1 MKNLDIGKN
10 MNIGK
15 KLAIG
20 FGAVMVMMLVLTT
33 IALVNM
39 RHMDREFN
47 KVIDVN
53 ASRIEKA
60 NTAINAVN
68 QIFYAMAVILMTQ
81 DEGVIGENT
90 KLIAEKRKEEN
101 DAFEALA
108 KLGQTEKSKEF
119 VARCKSIMTAGKG
132 ANNKAMELAKAGKRE
147 EAMTAYVKEAR
158 PFALEI
164 IAAMEDLVRYE
175 QKEMDAAHQAAS
187 KQNGT
192 YQVLLV
198 VLGIIGLGMVVV
210 ATTYLTRGI
219 TIPLKEGLGMADRLA
234 SGDLSVKVTSEGRD
248 EVGQLLTS
256 MNNMA
261 EKWRGVVGQ
270 VASTAASLSS
280 AATELSASADQMSKG
295 SSVQA
300 ERATVVA
307 ASSEEMSHTVLDV
320 ARNAGSIS
328 QSAGETAATAREGGS
343 VVNRAV
349 DEVKEIALTVNDSA
363 QFVKSLGDRSKQI
376 GEIVGVINDIADQ
389 TNLLAL
395 NAAIEAA
402 RAGDQGRGFAVVADE
417 VRKLAERTATSTSEI
432 GTMIKGIQ
440 DEVGKAVEV
449 MTRAT
454 TKVDQGV
461 KYSEEA
467 GVSLGVIVRSVDD
480 LQLMV
485 QQIASATEEMSATSD
500 QISKD
505 VEQIAVISRET
516 STSSGQTAAASD
528 DLASL
533 SVTLENIVKGF
544 RL

>member
-1 MKNLDIGKN
+1 MKNV
-10 MNIGK
+10 NIGK
-15 KLAIG
+15 KLTIG
-20 FGAVMVMMLVLTT
+20 FGVVTTIMVILTT
-33 IALVNM
+33 IAFVNM
-39 RHMDREFN
+39 KRTDSRFSQ
-47 KVIDVN
+47 VIDLN

-60 NTAINAVN
+60 NTAIRAVD
-68 QIFYAMAVILMTQ
+68 QIFYAMAVVLMTEDQ
-81 DEGVIGENT
+81 GLIRENT

-101 DAFEALA
+101 DAFEALE
-108 KLGQTEKSKEF
+108 KLGQTEKSKGF
-119 VARCKSIMTAGKG
+119 VAQCKSIMASGKG

-147 EAMTAYVKEAR
+147 EAMMVYVKDAR
-158 PFALEI
+158 PFALQI

-175 QKEMDAAHQAAS
+175 QKEMKAAHQAAS
-187 KQNGT
+187 RESGT

-210 ATTYLTRGI
+210 ATTYLTRSI
-219 TIPLKEGLGMADRLA
+219 TIPLKEGLRVADRLA
-234 SGDLSVKVTSEGRD
+234 KGDLNVVVTSEGRD

-256 MNNMA
+256 MKNMV

-280 AATELSASADQMSKG
+280 AATELSASADQMSRG

-300 ERATVVA
+300 ERATMVA
-307 ASSEEMSHTVLDV
+307 SSSEEMSHTVLDV

-328 QSAGETAATAREGGS
+328 QSAGKTAATARDGGS

-349 DEVKEIALTVNDSA
+349 DEVKEIAITVNDSA
-363 QFVKSLGDRSKQI
+363 RFVRSLGDRSKQI

-417 VRKLAERTATSTSEI
+417 VRKLAERTASSTSEI

-449 MTRAT
+449 MARAT
-454 TKVDQGV
+454 AKVDQGV

-467 GVSLGVIVRSVDD
+467 GDSLGVIVKSVDD

-505 VEQIAVISRET
+505 VEQIATISRET
-516 STSSGQTAAASD
+516 SMSSEQTAVASG
-528 DLASL
+528 DLANL
-533 SVTLENIVKGF
+533 SVALENIVRGF

>member
-1 MKNLDIGKN
+1 
-10 MNIGK
+10 
-15 KLAIG
+15 
-20 FGAVMVMMLVLTT
+20 
-33 IALVNM
+33 
-39 RHMDREFN
+39 
-47 KVIDVN
+47 
-53 ASRIEKA
+53 
-60 NTAINAVN
+60 
-68 QIFYAMAVILMTQ
+68 MTQ
-81 DEGVIGENT
+81 DESVMEENK
-90 KLIAEKRKEEN
+90 KLLAEKRKEQN
-101 DAFEALA
+101 DAFEALG

-119 VARCKSIMTAGKG
+119 VARCKSISVSGKG

-147 EAMTAYVKEAR
+147 EAMTVYVKEAR
-158 PFALEI
+158 PFALQI

-175 QKEMDAAHQAAS
+175 QKEMDAARQAAS
-187 KQNGT
+187 RESGM
-192 YQVLLV
+192 YQILLM
-198 VLGIIGLGMVVV
+198 VLGIIGVCMVVV
-210 ATTYLTRGI
+210 ATTYLTRSI
-219 TIPLKEGLGMADRLA
+219 IIPLREGLRVADRLA
-234 SGDLSVKVTSEGRD
+234 NGDLNVVVTSESRD

-256 MNNMA
+256 MKNMV

-270 VASTAASLSS
+270 VASTAAGLSS

-300 ERATVVA
+300 ERAAVVA
-307 ASSEEMSHTVLDV
+307 ISSEEMSRTVLDV

-328 QSAGETAATAREGGS
+328 ESAGKTATTARDGGS

-363 QFVKSLGDRSKQI
+363 GFVKSLGDRSKQI

-402 RAGDQGRGFAVVADE
+402 RAGEQGRGFAVVADE
-417 VRKLAERTATSTSEI
+417 VRKLAERTASSTSEI

-440 DEVGKAVEV
+440 DEVGRAVEV
-449 MTRAT
+449 MARAT
-454 TKVDQGV
+454 AKVDQGV
-461 KYSEEA
+461 RYSEEA
-467 GVSLGVIVRSVDD
+467 GGALGVIVKSVDD

-505 VEQIAVISRET
+505 VEQIASISKET
-516 STSSGQTAAASD
+516 SMSSEQTAVASG
-528 DLASL
+528 DLANL
-533 SVTLENIVKGF
+533 SVTLENIVRGF